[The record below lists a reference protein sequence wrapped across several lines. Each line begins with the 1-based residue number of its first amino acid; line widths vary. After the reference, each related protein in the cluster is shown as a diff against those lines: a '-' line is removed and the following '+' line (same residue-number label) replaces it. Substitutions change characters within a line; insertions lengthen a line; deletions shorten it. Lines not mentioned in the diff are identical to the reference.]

1 MAFKKI
7 LFIPTSD
14 NLDQP
19 GGRALLTLAGPGSEI
34 DVFEPVYNTDLQQH
48 KRVDGER
55 FELARDELVRTR
67 VKRIGRLAEKLEDR
81 GLKTSISAAWD
92 HPVHEAIIRRALA
105 SKADLVITEPI
116 EGRAG
121 ALSNGDWRLASK
133 CPVPLLLV
141 RRDGAGGYEK
151 ITAAVDPFH
160 SHAKPAELD
169 RSIIECAKEIQG
181 LSRGEIQVVHCF
193 APITGF
199 DPGPYTEQLPIDDAE
214 KSLEANRRD
223 VLNKLVKDSGLQTD
237 TANLFMGRPN
247 EVLRTMVEAGGV
259 DLLVMGALS
268 RGRIRD
274 FVLGNTA
281 QHMLYHT
288 GVDILLVKPPG
299 FWTAVVEQMPD
310 ELLTRPLYFPL

>member
-19 GGRALLTLAGPGSEI
+19 GGRALLTLAGPGSEV
-34 DVFEPVYNTDLQQH
+34 DVFEPVYNTDIQEYEA
-48 KRVDGER
+48 VDGER

-67 VKRIGRLAEKLEDR
+67 LKQIGRLAEKLEDR

-151 ITAAVDPFH
+151 ITAAVDPFY
-160 SHAKPAELD
+160 SHGKPAELD

-181 LSRGEIQVVHCF
+181 LTRGEIRVVHCF

-199 DPGPYTEQLPIDDAE
+199 VPGSYTEQLPIDDAE
-214 KSLEANRRD
+214 ESLEARRRD
-223 VLNKLVKDSGLQTD
+223 VLIKLVEESGLHTD

-281 QHMLYHT
+281 EQMLYHT

-299 FWTAVVEQMPD
+299 FETVVAERMP
-310 ELLTRPLYFPL
+310 ENPLIQPLYFPF